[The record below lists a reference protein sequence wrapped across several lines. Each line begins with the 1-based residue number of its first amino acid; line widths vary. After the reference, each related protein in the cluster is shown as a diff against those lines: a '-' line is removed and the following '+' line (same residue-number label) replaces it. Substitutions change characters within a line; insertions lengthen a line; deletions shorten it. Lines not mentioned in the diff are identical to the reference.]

1 METKSPVFTPI
12 LIGGS
17 IILMISFAIRSSF
30 GLFQIPIADEFLWP
44 RAEFSMAIAIQNLAW
59 GVATPFFGALAEK
72 FGDRKAI
79 SFGIVLYTVGLLIS
93 SNAVTQEAHQFL
105 NLIIGCGIAGS
116 GFGPI
121 LAVVGRSTSPERRSL
136 VLGITTAAGSAGQ
149 VIGPPFTSALLNSM
163 SWSTVM
169 MVLAIIVFATLLCLL
184 AINPSKTNID
194 TGPKEKLGDAL
205 VNAAGVFLVAF
216 NLASSLRI
224 FLLL

>member
-1 METKSPVFTPI
+1 M
-12 LIGGS
+12 
-17 IILMISFAIRSSF
+17 A
-30 GLFQIPIADEFLWP
+30 

-93 SNAVTQEAHQFL
+93 SNAVTPEAHQFL
-105 NLIIGCGIAGS
+105 NLIIGCGIAGT

-121 LAVVGRSTSPERRSL
+121 LAVVGRSTSPEKDHWSL
-136 VLGITTAAGSAGQ
+136 VLQLQLALQ
-149 VIGPPFTSALLNSM
+149 DRLLDPPFTSALLNSM

-184 AINPSKTNID
+184 AINPNKTNID
-194 TGPKEKLGDAL
+194 TGTKEKLGTL
-205 VNAAGVFLVAF
+205 
-216 NLASSLRI
+216 
-224 FLLL
+224 